1 MIANVPN
8 SPQEIYIQGM
18 PETPRSKDN
27 TETQSLEVSKS
38 KLSSLQT
45 TPLNNVCVGGGVG
58 VTFHEVL
65 E

>member
-8 SPQEIYIQGM
+8 SPQGMFVQGM

-27 TETQSLEVSKS
+27 TETQSSEASKS

-45 TPLNNVCVGGGVG
+45 TPLNNVCMCVGGNIP
-58 VTFHEVL
+58 
-65 E
+65 